1 MLSAA
6 PHSTMLTNS
15 ITHNIILNMM
25 RAFRIST
32 IVAGMLLVQTP
43 RDLTIVLVILDSAG
57 MVLRIISVR

>member
-1 MLSAA
+1 
-6 PHSTMLTNS
+6 MLTNS

-32 IVAGMLLVQTP
+32 IVAGMVVVQTP